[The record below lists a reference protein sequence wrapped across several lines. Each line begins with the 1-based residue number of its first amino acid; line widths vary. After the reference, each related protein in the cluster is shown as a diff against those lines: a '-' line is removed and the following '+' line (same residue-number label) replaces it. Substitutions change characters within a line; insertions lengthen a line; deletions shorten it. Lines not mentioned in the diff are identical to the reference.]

1 MNGKYVKPG
10 LQSFYS
16 AEQVE
21 AYLRRIS
28 FNGDISSLQPNL
40 TNLEQL
46 VRLHLVALPFENS
59 RLHYAADHEVDVS
72 PQYVYTRLVEKR
84 MGGSWCCGHNGLLLG
99 MLRGLGYR
107 VFASSGRVNQSP
119 RSEEARDFTFLSHM
133 VLLVQLEEDHSEPN
147 ARNVA
152 TDTSSRQQT
161 YLVDVGFGGTGI
173 VRPMLLEAGTIIS
186 GSAPPEEHRLIRGMH
201 PDSSFGETE
210 PSREWVV
217 QYRCGLHQPAWTTLY
232 MFGETE
238 TYTSDWIAYS
248 QWLCAHPVALFEHNV
263 FAVRH
268 FIVED
273 ISATQGEMPLG
284 RLVMTGR
291 SVRRTIGAESQ
302 KIREFATE
310 SDRVRILREDFGIT
324 VDAGEVRNIKDAA
337 ALAP

>member
-1 MNGKYVKPG
+1 
-10 LQSFYS
+10 
-16 AEQVE
+16 
-21 AYLRRIS
+21 
-28 FNGDISSLQPNL
+28 
-40 TNLEQL
+40 
-46 VRLHLVALPFENS
+46 
-59 RLHYAADHEVDVS
+59 
-72 PQYVYTRLVEKR
+72 
-84 MGGSWCCGHNGLLLG
+84 
-99 MLRGLGYR
+99 
-107 VFASSGRVNQSP
+107 
-119 RSEEARDFTFLSHM
+119 M

-147 ARNVA
+147 ARNVGE
-152 TDTSSRQQT
+152 DSSSKQT
-161 YLVDVGFGGTGI
+161 CLVDVGFGGTVI

-210 PSREWVV
+210 TSP
-217 QYRCGLHQPAWTTLY
+217 WTTLY

-238 TYTSDWIAYS
+238 TYTSDWIVYS

-268 FIVED
+268 FIVEG

-291 SVRRTIGAESQ
+291 SVRRTIGAQ
-302 KIREFATE
+302 LQTIREFGTE

-324 VDAGEVRNIKDAA
+324 LDESEVRNIKDPA